1 MFNTWNKRI
10 DKIWLDLLE
19 SKEKL
24 YEGRVYWKEWSKMK
38 IGDTIIFTDEFGRS
52 LAFKIYNII
61 YANNIDTLY
70 NILGNKLVPYLLTE
84 DNIKISNPTKEAVQ
98 KEYEKLFNLSYEKI
112 NAYGVIGLY
121 LRQI

>member
-10 DKIWLDLLE
+10 NKIWLDLLE

>member
-10 DKIWLDLLE
+10 NKIWLDLLE

-38 IGDTIIFTDEFGRS
+38 IGDTIIFTDEFDRS